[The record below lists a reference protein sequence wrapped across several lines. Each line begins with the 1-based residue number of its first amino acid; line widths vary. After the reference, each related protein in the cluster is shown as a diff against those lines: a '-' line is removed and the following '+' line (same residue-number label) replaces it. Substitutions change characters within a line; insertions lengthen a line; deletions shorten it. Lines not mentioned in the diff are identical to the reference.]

1 MFLPPSRSLP
11 MVALVLGCASYAE
24 AFSALP
30 LAANQDA
37 VRRGS
42 SGMCMSSE
50 PSRRD
55 ALVVLGG
62 GLLGAA
68 VLGGRPEE
76 AAALVKGTA
85 PPSDYGKKG
94 KVSHGLIY
102 AGEPPCFASSA
113 TGSPVIN

>member
-30 LAANQDA
+30 LAAHQGA

-42 SGMCMSSE
+42 AGMCMSSE

-62 GLLGAA
+62 GLLGAFLGVA
-68 VLGGRPEE
+68 VRMIRASRRRHVPDSRPPRHMPTTIGTQQTLVLKEGR
-76 AAALVKGTA
+76 
-85 PPSDYGKKG
+85 D
-94 KVSHGLIY
+94 VS
-102 AGEPPCFASSA
+102 
-113 TGSPVIN
+113 T